1 MPEFFSSF
9 PSQQIKPVE
18 FKAQDLINIGR
29 TGIAYQRE
37 EQGNKERLALQDFFS
52 NPENFQTDGRID
64 IDKINAK
71 VPQLAPLT
79 GRDVIRNMSDLSTAQ
94 TQAISAKQNLT
105 QTQRGMVGQVF
116 NILGKAGVND
126 RNSYF
131 SALDDLVKT
140 NPENKDLA
148 RLADSYKTI
157 WGKMPEN
164 TNWSQ
169 LAITGAQTLLPVS
182 EQETKFG
189 PQPGTVSSGAAT
201 FGTVTQPSVGGLPP
215 TQAVGNTPLV
225 VNQPP
230 LGEQMT
236 PTGRLDVQGN
246 PTAYVKDQRTG
257 EIREVTIPAGAF
269 ANQMPGA
276 QPAVPVPGG
285 MPGPNVVPGAPTVPG
300 GVTYPPRMPS
310 AQTFPV
316 PGPGPVVSV
325 GTGQPVPPNAP
336 VRLGGETPA
345 TLDAAQALRVNTR
358 QAAAQ
363 VPMQQFNNNQII
375 KLADDTITG
384 KGANFIG
391 SLSGGYAAL
400 PWTSDNASNLNQ
412 LGHYMSLQTAS
423 LAQSSGLA
431 GTDAA
436 RNIAGQMSGTTEWT
450 PQAIKQTA
458 RVNRALSTATDLFNR
473 GIDNAFN
480 RTRNPF
486 AATEFQQRWTQTL
499 GNDGINA
506 VRLYDAI
513 QNKDQE
519 GIREIATQA
528 AGPKY
533 KGNVLEAP
541 GYKTLVQKIQ
551 AMQRLVGGQ

>member
-1 MPEFFSSF
+1 MLFRS
-9 PSQQIKPVE
+9 
-18 FKAQDLINIGR
+18 
-29 TGIAYQRE
+29 
-37 EQGNKERLALQDFFS
+37 
-52 NPENFQTDGRID
+52 
-64 IDKINAK
+64 
-71 VPQLAPLT
+71 
-79 GRDVIRNMSDLSTAQ
+79 
-94 TQAISAKQNLT
+94 
-105 QTQRGMVGQVF
+105 
-116 NILGKAGVND
+116 
-126 RNSYF
+126 
-131 SALDDLVKT
+131 
-140 NPENKDLA
+140 
-148 RLADSYKTI
+148 
-157 WGKMPEN
+157 
-164 TNWSQ
+164 
-169 LAITGAQTLLPVS
+169 
-182 EQETKFG
+182 
-189 PQPGTVSSGAAT
+189 
-201 FGTVTQPSVGGLPP
+201 
-215 TQAVGNTPLV
+215 
-225 VNQPP
+225 
-230 LGEQMT
+230 
-236 PTGRLDVQGN
+236 
-246 PTAYVKDQRTG
+246 
-257 EIREVTIPAGAF
+257 
-269 ANQMPGA
+269 
-276 QPAVPVPGG
+276 
-285 MPGPNVVPGAPTVPG
+285 VPGAPTMPG
-300 GVTYPPRMPS
+300 GVTYPPRMPT
-310 AQTFPV
+310 AQIFPV

>member
-116 NILGKAGVND
+116 NILGKAGIND

-131 SALDDLVKT
+131 SALDDLAKT
-140 NPENKDLA
+140 NPENKDLG
-148 RLADSYKTI
+148 RLIDSYKTI

-519 GIREIATQA
+519 GIREVVTQIG
-528 AGPKY
+528 GP
-533 KGNVLEAP
+533 NSE
-541 GYKTLVQKIQ
+541 GYKTLKRKLED
-551 AMQRLVGGQ
+551 MQRLIEGK

>member
-29 TGIAYQRE
+29 SGIAYQKE

-116 NILGKAGVND
+116 NILGKAGIND

-131 SALDDLVKT
+131 PALDDLAKT
-140 NPENKDLA
+140 NPENKDLG
-148 RLADSYKTI
+148 RLIDSYKTI

-391 SLSGGYAAL
+391 SLSGGYAAI

-519 GIREIATQA
+519 GIREVVTQIG
-528 AGPKY
+528 GP
-533 KGNVLEAP
+533 NSE
-541 GYKTLVQKIQ
+541 GYKTLKRKLED
-551 AMQRLVGGQ
+551 MQRLIEGK